1 LTTPEFKLPRLT
13 IRQIVQATALLIL
26 VAAAFYFLYRFHQ
39 VFLLLFVAIVFSTAI
54 RPVVLRLNKLGLPRE
69 AGVILVYICL
79 VGIIAAVIILL
90 LPLFVR
96 QGNLFADTIPETYE
110 EVRETML
117 ENPNF
122 FIWRMATEMPESLSI
137 TPAPEQPVEEED
149 VIETVGQNLELI
161 GLGARSIFF
170 VLAVLLLAFYWTL
183 DGQKNQTAL
192 LLLFPLDHREN
203 AREII
208 QEIQKR
214 LGAFIQGQT
223 LLGLVIGSLS
233 FLAYM
238 IIGLPY
244 ALGLAIVAGI
254 MELVPVIG
262 PILGAVPAIF
272 VAYTVGPEKVL
283 WVLLATVIIQQFENN
298 FLVPRVMKRSVG
310 VNPLVTLMA
319 LTTFGTLFGILG
331 AIVAIP
337 LAAIIQLLLDR
348 FVIDTAVPDEKT
360 IPGRDKISVLRYDVQ
375 ELTKDIR
382 KAIREKEIAADHE
395 ADEVEDTIE
404 AIAADLD
411 STLAARQEEWEKKD

>member
-1 LTTPEFKLPRLT
+1 
-13 IRQIVQATALLIL
+13 
-26 VAAAFYFLYRFHQ
+26 
-39 VFLLLFVAIVFSTAI
+39 
-54 RPVVLRLNKLGLPRE
+54 
-69 AGVILVYICL
+69 
-79 VGIIAAVIILL
+79 
-90 LPLFVR
+90 
-96 QGNLFADTIPETYE
+96 
-110 EVRETML
+110 
-117 ENPNF
+117 
-122 FIWRMATEMPESLSI
+122 
-137 TPAPEQPVEEED
+137 
-149 VIETVGQNLELI
+149 
-161 GLGARSIFF
+161 
-170 VLAVLLLAFYWTL
+170 
-183 DGQKNQTAL
+183 
-192 LLLFPLDHREN
+192 
-203 AREII
+203 
-208 QEIQKR
+208 
-214 LGAFIQGQT
+214 
-223 LLGLVIGSLS
+223 
-233 FLAYM
+233 
-238 IIGLPY
+238 
-244 ALGLAIVAGI
+244 
-254 MELVPVIG
+254 VPVIG